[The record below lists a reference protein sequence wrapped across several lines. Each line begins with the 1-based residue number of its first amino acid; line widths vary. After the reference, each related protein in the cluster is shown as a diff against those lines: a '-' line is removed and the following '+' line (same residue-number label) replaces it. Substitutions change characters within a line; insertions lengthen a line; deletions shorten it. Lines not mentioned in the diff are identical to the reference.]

1 MNAPRFT
8 IELDEMTGLGL
19 IIACPSGVLYTNQ
32 VGGYACRHP
41 ELEGVFVPLPGSAC
55 ERLNVHFTGPKWSGH
70 CYDGIDDTTANFID
84 AILAELDLG
93 TSLCVDR
100 EKFADS
106 CEAWIWVTLSRNSLL
121 WLGLDEGTG
130 VLTWE
135 NSD

>member
-1 MNAPRFT
+1 MSSPRFT

-19 IIACPSGVLYTNQ
+19 VIACPSGVVYTNQ
-32 VGGYACRHP
+32 VGGYACQHP
-41 ELEGVFVPLPGSAC
+41 ELEGVFVPLPGSAA
-55 ERLNVHFTGPKWSGH
+55 EKLNAFFTGPKWNCR
-70 CYDGIDDTTANFID
+70 CYDAIDTETATFID
-84 AILAELDLG
+84 AILTELD

-100 EKFADS
+100 EKMADS